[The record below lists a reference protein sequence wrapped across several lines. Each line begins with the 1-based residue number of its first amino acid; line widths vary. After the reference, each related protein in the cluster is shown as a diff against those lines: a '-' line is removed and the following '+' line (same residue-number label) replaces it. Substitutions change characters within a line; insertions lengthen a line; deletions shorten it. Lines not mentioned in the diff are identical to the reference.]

1 MRTALLVIDVQND
14 FCPGGALAV
23 ADGDAVVAAANA
35 LMPRFDV
42 VVATRD
48 WHPPGHCSFA
58 SRHPDH
64 ALYDTVEVGGVAQ
77 TLWPDHCVQGSEG
90 AALHPELD
98 QRGVHLILHKGARR
112 DLDSYSAFFE
122 NDRRTTTGL
131 AGYLRELEVRQATLC
146 GLATD
151 YCVLLLGP
159 RRRPAGVRG
168 ARDRR
173 RVSWRGPPR
182 RQHCTRARTD
192 AGGRNRRQL
201 GVWRLRQ
208 TAGSTRGAVSREAI
222 RLAGRR
228 RIADGGA
235 TCASDA
241 WPSASR
247 VTAPAGR
254 EEAA

>member
-1 MRTALLVIDVQND
+1 MAIKLTVSDALLLVDVQND

-48 WHPPGHCSFA
+48 WHPPDHCSFA

-122 NDRRTTTGL
+122 NDRRTATGL
-131 AGYLRELEVRQATLC
+131 AGFLTELGVRQVALC

-151 YCVLLLGP
+151 YCVCYSALDAARLGFAVEVLTGAC
-159 RRRPAGVRG
+159 RGVDLPAGNVE
-168 ARDRR
+168 
-173 RVSWRGPPR
+173 
-182 RQHCTRARTD
+182 RAVAEMRA
-192 AGGRNRRQL
+192 AG
-201 GVWRLRQ
+201 
-208 TAGSTRGAVSREAI
+208 I
-222 RLAGRR
+222 R
-228 RIADGGA
+228 I
-235 TCASDA
+235 S
-241 WPSASR
+241 
-247 VTAPAGR
+247 
-254 EEAA
+254 